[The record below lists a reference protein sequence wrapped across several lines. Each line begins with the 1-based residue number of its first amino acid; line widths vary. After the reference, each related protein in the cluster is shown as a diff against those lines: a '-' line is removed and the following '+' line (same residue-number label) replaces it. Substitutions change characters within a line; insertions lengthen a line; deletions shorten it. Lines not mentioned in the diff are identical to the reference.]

1 MLTYQLICAYHP
13 VIKTMKVALL
23 ELSQLSDALYQEDE
37 LLLKWE
43 NRTVKYEQLCETMGV
58 DCAYRKTKFS
68 PLYTNNGQYT
78 VIITRQI

>member
-13 VIKTMKVALL
+13 VIL

-43 NRTVKYEQLCETMGV
+43 NHTVKCEQLCETMGV

-68 PLYTNNGQYT
+68 PLYTNNGQYK